1 MRLASYNVENLFNR
15 AKAMNLGN
23 WAEGKP
29 VLDNFAK
36 LSALLGEH
44 AYSAS
49 ARRRMVEL
57 LRALGLEKS
66 DTGPFVML
74 RQNRGD
80 LVKRP
85 KTGGLEIVAEGRAD
99 WVGSLELIPAPV
111 DEEAMRN
118 TARVMIELNADILAV
133 VEAESRPALAA
144 FNADIVGSLGGTPY
158 SHVMLIDGNDARGID
173 VGLLTGE
180 DVLIGNMRSH
190 VDDRTDEGQ
199 PIFSRDCP
207 EFELLLPSGERLLLL
222 VNHLKSKGYGS
233 QATSDARRRLQA
245 QRIKSIYDDAVARGE
260 KHIAVVGD
268 FNDTPTSAALAPLLG
283 QTDLRDAFA
292 HPAFDDGGY
301 PGTYGS
307 CGAANKIDYLLLSP
321 QLFEKVEAG
330 GVARSGMWPGV
341 RPRRWEVFPELQK
354 PQNAGSDHAAVW
366 VDIDL

>member
-1 MRLASYNVENLFNR
+1 
-15 AKAMNLGN
+15 
-23 WAEGKP
+23 
-29 VLDNFAK
+29 
-36 LSALLGEH
+36 
-44 AYSAS
+44 
-49 ARRRMVEL
+49 
-57 LRALGLEKS
+57 
-66 DTGPFVML
+66 
-74 RQNRGD
+74 
-80 LVKRP
+80 
-85 KTGGLEIVAEGRAD
+85 
-99 WVGSLELIPAPV
+99 
-111 DEEAMRN
+111 
-118 TARVMIELNADILAV
+118 
-133 VEAESRPALAA
+133 
-144 FNADIVGSLGGTPY
+144 
-158 SHVMLIDGNDARGID
+158 MLIDGNDARGID

-245 QRIKSIYDDAVARGE
+245 QRIKIIYDDALARGE
-260 KHIAVVGD
+260 KYIAVVGD

-330 GVARSGMWPGV
+330 GVARSGMWPVV

-366 VDIDL
+366 VDIGL